1 MAAKMKMAKFA
12 GVSVRSLLR
21 SMKMQAKRLLKK
33 VNRIAAIAFLML
45 TASACAYSGETSVT
59 SGQQTGNSESGEQE
73 TRGRERAE
81 AETGEAVMPETETP
95 PGSRDDDEEK
105 EEEETMKILVKSDE
119 YEIIYE
125 LNGSRAAEE
134 LYAQLPLTTEVEPFS
149 SNEMTFYPEKLST
162 EDTPFSGGEP
172 GSLSYYEPWGD
183 VVMFYAPCAPNN
195 SLYELGTVV
204 SGEEFIERLSG
215 TITVFPYEE

>member
-1 MAAKMKMAKFA
+1 
-12 GVSVRSLLR
+12 
-21 SMKMQAKRLLKK
+21 MQAKSLLKK

-59 SGQQTGNSESGEQE
+59 SGRQTGNNENGEQE
-73 TRGRERAE
+73 TRGRESAE
-81 AETGEAVMPETETP
+81 AETGVAVMLETP
-95 PGSRDDDEEK
+95 PGSRVDEEEK
-105 EEEETMKILVKSDE
+105 EEEENMKILVKSDE

-125 LNGSRAAEE
+125 LNDSRAAEE

-162 EDTPFSGGEP
+162 EDTPLSGGEP

-195 SLYELGTVV
+195 SLYELGTVI